1 MYLLVILH
9 LKLLMMHLFKPFL
22 FLVPCR
28 KYRFLLF
35 SYFFF
40 LILFNSSEAHVMWDP
55 VSGKSRGFGFVAF
68 RDKTDAE
75 QAIATMNGEWL
86 GSRAIRC
93 NWATQKGNL
102 SLFKGQKK
110 KKINSDV
117 YLLIR
122 SNSYSCSSTR
132 STITL

>member
-1 MYLLVILH
+1 
-9 LKLLMMHLFKPFL
+9 
-22 FLVPCR
+22 
-28 KYRFLLF
+28 
-35 SYFFF
+35 
-40 LILFNSSEAHVMWDP
+40 MWDP

-93 NWATQKGNL
+93 NWATQKGTYKYIL
-102 SLFKGQKK
+102 TLGLLFNFFAF
-110 KKINSDV
+110 I
-117 YLLIR
+117 LR
-122 SNSYSCSSTR
+122 SNRYTCTSAR

>member
-1 MYLLVILH
+1 
-9 LKLLMMHLFKPFL
+9 
-22 FLVPCR
+22 
-28 KYRFLLF
+28 
-35 SYFFF
+35 
-40 LILFNSSEAHVMWDP
+40 MWDP

-110 KKINSDV
+110 KKSILT
-117 YLLIR
+117 YI
-122 SNSYSCSSTR
+122 C
-132 STITL
+132 